1 MVEFDATGPQKHKI
15 TTLSMALGLKEPTE
29 EKPMTFGEAG
39 KLIRELYGKLQSQNR
54 LRTLR
59 KKLRR

>member
-39 KLIRELYGKLQSQNR
+39 RLIRDLYARLQSQNR
-54 LRTLR
+54 LRSLKR
-59 KKLRR
+59 KLRR

>member
-1 MVEFDATGPQKHKI
+1 MVESDATGPQKHKI

-29 EKPMTFGEAG
+29 EKPMTSGEAG
-39 KLIRELYGKLQSQNR
+39 RLIRDLYNRLRYQNR
-54 LRTLR
+54 LKLLR